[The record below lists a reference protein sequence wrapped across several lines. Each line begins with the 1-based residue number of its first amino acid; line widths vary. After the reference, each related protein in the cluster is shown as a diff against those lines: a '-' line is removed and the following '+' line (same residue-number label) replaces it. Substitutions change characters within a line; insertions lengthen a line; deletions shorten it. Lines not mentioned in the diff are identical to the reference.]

1 MPRDPNKSPFAW
13 LGDLSKLHQRDQLM
27 LLQVGAVLA
36 VAGMLLACVLTL
48 FLAAL
53 VIKGVAWWQLRESPW
68 VGMDDRD
75 FTRCVDLAE
84 ELLDTAQE
92 VRRSEES
99 FVATGD
105 APQRQFQRQAEV
117 FYVAC
122 GEARWGAVFTA
133 NGQPP
138 LGHPADWLPHA
149 GLSRDRWPASVE
161 WPEP

>member
-1 MPRDPNKSPFAW
+1 MPDTPPKSPFAW
-13 LGDLSKLHQRDQLM
+13 LGDLSKLHHRDQLR
-27 LLQVGAVLA
+27 LLQVGVVLA

-48 FLAAL
+48 FLAGL

-84 ELLDTAQE
+84 ELLDTAQA
-92 VRRSEES
+92 VQRSEQS
-99 FVATGD
+99 SVATGD

-117 FYVAC
+117 FDMAC
-122 GEARWGAVFTA
+122 GKERWGAVFAA

-138 LGHPADWLPHA
+138 LEHPADWLPHA
-149 GLSRDRWPASVE
+149 GLARDSWPASVE
-161 WPEP
+161 WPAL

>member
-1 MPRDPNKSPFAW
+1 MPAHPPKSPFAW

-27 LLQVGAVLA
+27 LLQVGAMLA

-53 VIKGVAWWQLRESPW
+53 AIKGVAWWQLRESPW

-75 FTRCVDLAE
+75 FTRCVDLAG
-84 ELLDTAQE
+84 ELREAAHD
-92 VRRSEES
+92 VRRSEQGHL
-99 FVATGD
+99 AIGD
-105 APQRQFQRQAEV
+105 SAQREYQNLTEV

-122 GEARWGAVFTA
+122 GEERWSAVFAA

-138 LGHPADWLPHA
+138 LGHPADWLPFA
-149 GLSRDRWPASVE
+149 GQARDSWPSGVG
-161 WPEP
+161 WPEL